1 MCGGASGAEKS
12 LSTDTGNFY
21 RELHGAYN
29 EQFGKYSSILS
40 NLHDAW
46 TPILNGGIN
55 QQGFSADERAARNSS
70 AINSTAANY
79 QHASQAVNEQLAARG
94 GGNVALPTGSV
105 DAINAGIAT
114 NAAQDLSNKENEI
127 VREDYATGRQN
138 FLNAAGALSG
148 VASQENPLGF
158 AGAAGSTGD
167 QAFKMETQINQEN
180 NSWKNDLI
188 GGLTGIAGSFAKGGF
203 KLPGGSGG
211 GSSSNFTTPGG
222 FYSGES

>member
-1 MCGGASGAEKS
+1 MCGSASAAQNS
-12 LSTDTGNFY
+12 LSAESGNFY
-21 RELHGAYN
+21 RELHGAYG
-29 EQFGKYSSILS
+29 EQFGKFSSILS

-70 AINSTAANY
+70 AINSTATNY
-79 QHASQAVNEQLAARG
+79 SHASQAVNEQLAARG

-114 NAAQDLSNKENEI
+114 NAAQDLSNKQNQI
-127 VREDYATGRQN
+127 VQEDYATGRQN

-148 VASQENPLGF
+148 VAGQENPLGF
-158 AGAAGSTGD
+158 AGAAGNQGD
-167 QAFKMETQINQEN
+167 QAFKQATQINQEN

-188 GGLTGIAGSFAKGGF
+188 GGITGIAGSWATGGF

-211 GSSSNFTTPGG
+211 VHSTGIPGAE
-222 FYSGES
+222 FS

>member
-1 MCGGASGAEKS
+1 MCGSASAAQNS

-29 EQFGKYSSILS
+29 EQFGKFSGILS

-46 TPILNGGIN
+46 TPILNGGIG
-55 QQGFSADERAARNSS
+55 QQGFTADERAARNSS
-70 AINSTAANY
+70 AINSTASNY

-114 NAAQDLSNKENEI
+114 NAAQDLSSKQNEI

-148 VASQENPLGF
+148 VAGQENPLGF
-158 AGAAGSTGD
+158 AGAAGSEGD
-167 QAFKMETQINQEN
+167 QAFKQATQINQEN

-188 GGLTGIAGSFAKGGF
+188 GGLTGIAGSFATGGF
-203 KLPGGSGG
+203 KLPGMGG
-211 GSSSNFTTPGG
+211 GGVHSTGIPGAE
-222 FYSGES
+222 FS

>member
-1 MCGGASGAEKS
+1 MCGGASDGQKAISAE
-12 LSTDTGNFY
+12 TGSFY
-21 RELHGAYN
+21 RELHGAYG
-29 EQFGKYSSILS
+29 EQFGKFSSILS

-70 AINSTAANY
+70 AINSTATNY

-94 GGNVALPTGSV
+94 GGNVVLPTGSV
-105 DAINAGIAT
+105 DSINAGIAT
-114 NAAQDLSNKENEI
+114 SAAQDLSSKQNEI

-148 VASQENPLGF
+148 VAGQENPLGF
-158 AGAAGSTGD
+158 AGAAGSEGD
-167 QAFKMETQINQEN
+167 QAFKMDTQIQQEN

-188 GGLTGIAGSFAKGGF
+188 GGITGIAGSFAKGGF
-203 KLPGGSGG
+203 KLPGGG